1 MDLEARVKAYAEE
14 ARRILLEMYLAE
26 KEPRGGKAYWQGYAD
41 NGNAI
46 VKQDGVFKLVKVI
59 GNVSV
64 PKGTPVYIDQQNTVT
79 VGFRKTVPVVTSGKK
94 TTLKPTTA
102 DRLKKPLLIFEE
114 ELAIG
119 DFFLYYGYK
128 DDMEVINSVDR
139 YGIGVEGNYQ
149 QPSSNVAVYGTDT
162 VSVVNY
168 SNSYTNKSTYH
179 FAGFC
184 AHVAGLN
191 FFPSPREA
199 YVTLTGTPIDAE
211 CRIVWSSSV
220 ASDSV
225 AISTFGAY
233 GGNYT
238 ATIDWQASGS
248 SSNGTA
254 EFSYRAAVFTP
265 PQTEY
270 YVQSDPGEDGQ
281 DTYVQLDLQNYFSD
295 TVVFYDELHTYTKK
309 IQISEDE
316 SEATSFLIF
325 YVRTCDFSYQEHYV
339 YQQNGYDNDQRVIGR
354 LKHFYL
360 HLKIDHVTGNVAH
373 RATQQTRRWN
383 GGDFDTSSYVD
394 GSAQIKYELD
404 RRVDKDIFAY
414 IDCEAI
420 PGLTSSPTCSIRLAT
435 KEPVYPTSHS
445 SHELGPSYQDIL
457 SQTFEGDW
465 LYEWRN
471 VQISD
476 YVDDFDRFLRM
487 HFFEGTWYFH
497 SLNGGP
503 LHWQAFSQY
512 TPAEGELGYD
522 GLPEDDTASSITDL
536 VALLE
541 TQTSTSYTDYFSESG
556 DGPDVYGDWVTWY
569 GSGYSGDPSS
579 GVPGPDFNSQ
589 VTDLKRRQAWFSY
602 AQSTP
607 LPESP

>member
-26 KEPRGGKAYWQGYAD
+26 KEPRGGKAFWQGYAD

-79 VGFRKTVPVVTSGKK
+79 VGFRKTVPAVTSGKE

-128 DDMEVINSVDR
+128 DYMEVINFVDI
-139 YGIGVEGNYQ
+139 YGIGVEGNHNQ
-149 QPSSNVAVYGTDT
+149 LNVNVGLTGTDT

-168 SNSYTNKSTYH
+168 SNSNTNKSTYH

-184 AHVAGLN
+184 AHVTGLN
-191 FFPSPREA
+191 FFSIPRTA
-199 YVTLTGTPIDAE
+199 YVTLTGTPIDEE
-211 CRIVWSSSV
+211 CRIVWSNGV

-233 GGNYT
+233 SGDYT
-238 ATIDWQASGS
+238 ATIDFLASGS
-248 SSNGTA
+248 SNNGTA
-254 EFSYRAAVFTP
+254 DYSFRAAVFTP

-270 YVQSDPGEDGQ
+270 YIQSDPGEDGQ

-309 IQISEDE
+309 IQIDEDE
-316 SEATSFLIF
+316 SEATSYLIF

-339 YQQNGYDNDQRVIGR
+339 YQQNGYDNDQRIVGR

-360 HLKIDHVTGNVAH
+360 HLKIEHATGNVTH
-373 RATQQTRRWN
+373 RATQQTRMWN

-394 GSAQIKYELD
+394 GSAQTSFELE
-404 RRVDKDIFAY
+404 RRVNRDIFAY
-414 IDCEAI
+414 IDNYSV
-420 PGLTSSPTCSIRLAT
+420 GNGSSSSPTCSIQLAA
-435 KEPVYPTSHS
+435 KQ
-445 SHELGPSYQDIL
+445 PSY
-457 SQTFEGDW
+457 
-465 LYEWRN
+465 
-471 VQISD
+471 
-476 YVDDFDRFLRM
+476 
-487 HFFEGTWYFH
+487 
-497 SLNGGP
+497 P
-503 LHWQAFSQY
+503 
-512 TPAEGELGYD
+512 
-522 GLPEDDTASSITDL
+522 
-536 VALLE
+536 
-541 TQTSTSYTDYFSESG
+541 
-556 DGPDVYGDWVTWY
+556 
-569 GSGYSGDPSS
+569 SGYSSHDI
-579 GVPGPDFNSQ
+579 
-589 VTDLKRRQAWFSY
+589 VTYLNI
-602 AQSTP
+602 
-607 LPESP
+607 SPFI